1 MQSDKAQVEFLIS
14 NMPLPAGEVINI
26 EMGASSVWIIDTMC
40 VVNMVN
46 ITRDM
51 TNEMHFSK
59 KLVAIVIEISKTN
72 YEEIRIVF
80 Y

>member
-14 NMPLPAGEVINI
+14 NMPLPAGEVIDI